1 MLKKFGKKI
10 TKKSLLIAGGIAIAL
25 VVIIIAIAIVSSK
38 GEKTKKNS
46 FTPDS
51 ELARAMT
58 YGQFTDADSSV
69 DGTDYVKFGAFFLR
83 DINNDGYAEK
93 IKGTCKQVGKE
104 DTLYMELNVLT
115 NGYLENGVITI
126 NSDNFYLQ
134 TTIPKDNE
142 VKDNVISNNAK
153 QISLN
158 QINNGTQKLLTGI
171 VRTGDYS
178 YDSQKFAAI
187 GNDTTKMSKVN
198 SVTLT
203 GTHVAADGTR
213 TQINKTVEFNMDWY
227 GTTKTEIP
235 NYIAGARNLN
245 QSKDNTNVVDE
256 ENKQAVFEFDIGM
269 QETNNQLILSKAHL
283 EGTIPQLNGY
293 DPSKV
298 EILDSNATFSYE
310 EATKTFQA
318 EKLTELNTDRT
329 VSKQCYDGTYYD
341 ARYNKFKLKVVYPL
355 EAYNA
360 TGADTVEIKI
370 PVSGYYEGYNNTN
383 SEFKNLYKSNI
394 AKGTVVLTYSSPTG
408 TVARFDVTVGKYI
421 SSPSWKYIVSKKNPL
436 KIYNEIST
444 EENNDTYIVNW
455 YGATGSDGQS
465 TEMTMAETK
474 NGESQV
480 SDQFIKADST
490 AESMENITTNI
501 GIYFGNP
508 VNLLGED
515 GWIKV
520 YDAESNNLLH
530 EFTKSDWSKYSES
543 NPYKYDTEVKH
554 IKIVT
559 SETNA
564 SNSISVYHVKKLD
577 DEYITTNYTREQFD
591 NLKYIKST
599 LTGYVGENYINTD
612 THSAYYE
619 APYSLAN
626 INISKSAISTQE
638 TEKNMQITI
647 ETVGDENANQEK
659 WQNGT
664 FLVKLPK
671 DIIDIDVSS
680 VESSNSSVTVMS
692 YESYEENGERFIKI
706 ITSNPNPT
714 AFTLK
719 VNCSITPDPRI
730 ATTTESIELYA
741 SNENGVDYYN
751 PVEDIY
757 DVNDNL
763 NQKEKVNKSTIS
775 INLISPN
782 SLLTNQIATNYDEN
796 GSTVVAPQVAVVSKE
811 RRTATVNV
819 EINNNYSS
827 TISEV
832 KILGRVPFEG
842 NKYTING
849 ENMGSTFTATM
860 ANEGIQL
867 PTALKGVAKVYY
879 STNGEATQD
888 LTNAQNGWTQ
898 SPSDYS
904 KVKSYLIDLGDHQL
918 AKGEKHTISYNINI
932 PAGLSYNKVAYSHH
946 AVYFSLDTTE
956 GKYRTQTEP
965 NKIGFMIAK
974 QYDLE
979 LTKFQKNK
987 SKIVSGAT
995 YAIYEDGNEEARTRV
1010 TGIDGKL
1017 KLTGLYV
1024 DKTYVVKEIKSPTD
1038 YELNEEVVK
1047 FTTSESDGKLSV
1059 TKNEGT
1065 VKNIQAV
1072 QASED
1077 KGYKVQI
1084 EVEDE
1089 AKAKLK
1095 IKKTEKGTATPVARV
1110 GYKLIGAGLP
1120 DSGKN
1125 VATNSNGEVIVK
1137 GLKIGEEYILEETKA
1152 DGYYV
1157 AKGQI
1162 KFTVTNTNGTYTI
1175 NVSQGTV
1182 KASNITEE
1190 DNIPTVNIELEDEKI
1205 PTYNLEISKI
1215 QRITSTAVT
1224 EDELKVKAEQ
1234 ALSSTDTVYLV
1245 GAKFKLYKGTKEL
1258 GNYITDGN
1266 GKITLNNLYQYIDGK
1281 DEEATYTLKE
1291 ILSPE
1296 GYSKVKDIIFKVD
1309 GSTGE
1314 LKFINTEGK
1323 EESYT
1328 VENNTVKLLIED
1340 SPSFKLIKKDAE
1352 TSELLANI
1360 KFAIYNIDA
1369 ETQPAKNSKGEIIG
1383 TKEIINGREYYTVT
1397 TDSKGEITADLP
1409 EGMYK
1414 AVEVQAPDK
1423 YDISDSTYYF
1433 GIGTSR
1439 EGKEGLKAIW
1449 AQGIGGDGLDSITSV
1464 AESSDGGY
1472 IVGGHFKSSNI
1483 DLGNGIILTN
1493 KGEEDGMVIKYDAE
1507 GEAEWA
1513 KEIGGED
1520 EDSIT
1525 SVARCS
1531 DGGYIVGGY
1540 FYGSSIDLGNGIIL
1554 TNKGYSIYS
1563 DGMVI
1568 KYSSEGEV
1576 EWAKVI
1582 GGKNID
1588 YIRTVSETTD
1598 GGYIVGGSFA
1608 DSINLGN
1615 GISFAGKGYSDGMVI
1630 KYSSKGEIEWAKA
1643 IGGDASDYIISI
1655 VECSDGG
1662 YIVGGEFGSS
1672 SIDLE
1677 NEISLKNK
1685 SSYSGFSDGMVIK
1698 YDAEGKIEWAKGIC
1712 GTSMD
1717 EINSVEGCSDGGYIV
1732 VGSFSSSSIDL
1743 GNGTSLTN
1751 KGNGNG
1757 SDDGML
1763 IKYSSDGEVEWAK
1776 TIGGTSSDCICSVE
1790 ECSDGG
1796 YIIGGYFESRSIDL
1810 GNGVSLTNK
1819 SDGSSK
1825 DDGMVIK
1832 YSSNGEAEWA
1842 EGIGGADSDYINSV
1856 VECRNGGYI
1865 VEGRFKSSS
1874 ISLKNGISLINKG
1887 SDDGMVIKLEKTEL
1901 PNPTVIKAQG
1911 IGETDEDKIT
1921 SVAECSDGG
1930 YIAGGYFKSS
1940 SIDLENG
1947 ISLTNKGFED
1957 GIVIKYSSNGEVEWA
1972 QGIGETDEDK
1982 ITSVAECSDGGY
1994 IAGGYFKSSSIDLE
2008 NGISLTNKGF
2018 EDGMVIKYSSNGKVE
2033 WAQGIGGTSWDYI
2046 NSVAGC
2052 SDGGY
2057 IVVGDFASSNIDLG
2071 NGISLT
2077 NKGEYDGMVIKY
2089 SQDGEVEWAQ
2099 GIGGAN
2105 WDYINSVVECN
2116 DGGYIVGGNF
2126 NSTSIDLGNGVNL
2139 TNKGNYDGMVIKYD
2153 AEGEVEWA
2161 KGIGGISSDSINSV
2175 AVTRDGGYIVGG
2187 SFESSSIDLGNGISL
2202 ASKSSEDGM
2211 LIKYSSKGEVEW
2223 AKGIGGNGW
2232 DYIDS
2237 VVKCSDGGYI
2247 VGGSFESSSIDLGNG
2262 ISLANKGEHNGEYD
2276 GMVIKYNEKGEVEW
2290 AKGIDGTNT
2299 DYINSVVECNDG
2311 GYIVGGSFES
2321 SSIDLGNEKTLINN
2335 GSADGMILKITNQL
2349 GVPEVQELEV
2359 ANSRKKFKITTDVNE
2374 IDNIK
2379 GGSISGEDRKPY
2391 ESVMYGESSTK
2402 EIKMIPDEN
2411 YEIIEITVNGKEYSY
2426 SNATDGSYTMPI
2438 FTNMAEDKHIVVTY
2452 ALKDNKII
2460 INKVDKNTRA
2470 KLSGAEFKLDQI
2482 EERSEPNNSEII
2494 GSLTDNGQEYTKTS
2508 IGNEITGKLGELTN
2522 NGTYYFI
2529 QNADGTYTPTNSKT
2543 YQTANGGTA
2552 GIQRSTANSYIP
2564 IDLTGL
2570 TGQYAIV
2577 VNASCSSESADKGYV
2592 AITENTTAVSNSQT
2606 GKLIYIY
2613 GTQSAKDYTS
2623 AILEGG
2629 KTYYLHMGYYKD
2641 SSVDRNDDQIVINSI
2656 KLYSAENIKRAY
2668 NFVNNN
2674 EKYEST
2680 NQGKDDT
2687 TCNSYI
2693 PIDLTN
2699 YTGKYNLT
2707 VNAEVSSESSDY
2719 GYATVT
2725 ENTTRPSYSSS
2736 TGRFVYISGTQSAK
2750 DYTAVLQGGKMYYLH
2765 FGYYKNSSI
2774 SLGDDKFTINS
2785 VNVSLNSDDLYH
2797 TTVQTNSDGQAI
2809 TQIPFGKYSITET
2822 EAPGEY
2828 ILNSSPTVVEFRSTD
2843 GAVHEFTIENEEK
2856 AKLVVH
2862 HFIKGTTTKVA
2873 EDENLEGTAGEKYAT
2888 NAKLD
2893 LSKYELEKDSNGAY
2907 VLPANAT
2914 GTYKTGTTE
2923 VTYYYVEKQIP
2934 LTVHHYIEGTTDK
2947 VPLKAGGTA
2956 DDVTGSGKE
2965 GESYTTSAI
2974 ADDKLSNEYELVE
2987 APSNASG
2994 TYSGNEVIV
3003 TYYYK
3008 KVSRKVNLVKY
3019 QQDGKTPLQGAKFT
3033 IKNANSSEE
3042 KIVRTEEIQNNGT
3055 YYFENKAGKYVSNNK
3070 NQSSTT
3076 ANSYIKIDTSN
3087 AVKDTT
3093 VKINAEISSESGYDI
3108 GYAAITETENAP
3120 SYDNPIGRFINISGI
3135 QSAKDYIATLEKG
3148 KVYYLH
3154 LGYRK
3159 DGSGNTGTDTF
3170 TVNSIK
3176 INNID
3181 YLEYSKIYK
3190 IYITNEQGKIQ
3201 TNLEAGTYE
3210 ITEIEAPDGYK
3221 LPANPTTKVTI
3232 TKATPETINITNE
3245 KKTGTVTVH
3254 HYIEGTTT
3262 KVPLA
3267 AGGTAADEVKTG
3279 NVGDIY
3285 ATKARTDISNAYEL
3299 VSEPSNGSGTYI
3311 DGNIEVIYYYKSLV
3325 TSVLVHHYLEGTTTK
3340 LADDVIFEGSIGD
3353 NYTTGVATVDSKYE
3367 VVAIPANANGKMT
3380 REQTVVIYYYR
3391 VKDTSVLV
3399 HHYKEGTS
3407 ESLSKDVTITGK
3419 VDDAYTTS
3427 VATDIPSKYELV
3439 ATPTNA
3445 SGKMTVA
3452 QTVVTYYYRLK
3463 ATGVDVHYYKEG
3475 TTEKVSNDV
3484 AIEGKVDQ
3492 SYTTTPAT
3500 DVASKYELVGTP
3512 TNATGTMTEDRI
3524 TVIYYYRL
3532 KNTSVLVH
3540 HYLEGTTTKLADDV
3554 TIKGKV
3560 DDTYKTVENTELLA
3574 GKYELVAEPTNKS
3587 GTMTEAQIVV
3597 IYYYRVKDTSVLV
3610 HHYIKGTTTSLSA
3623 DVAINGKIDDK
3634 YTTTKANDIPEQ
3646 YELVTEPT
3654 NKSGTMTEE
3663 QIVVTY
3669 YYQLKNY
3676 PYTVNY
3682 LEKGTGNVL
3691 HDAKQGG
3698 ELVYG
3703 STVKSSDEKIDIN
3716 GYNFDSYDKETLTIG
3731 TTGNVINIYYIKR
3744 TDLSYKVNYLE
3755 KGTNKVLHDQKVQGG
3770 MTFESEVTS
3779 SDEVID
3785 IDGYNYDSVDKVT
3798 LKITTGENVINI
3810 YYTKRNDLSYTVN
3823 YLEKDTNKVLHNPK
3837 NQTEMTFG
3845 TVITSSNE
3853 VIEIDGYNYDSV
3865 DKNSIVIGTSENVI
3879 NIYYTKRNDLS
3890 YKVNYLEKTT
3900 NKVLHDQKVQ
3910 GGMTFESVVTSA
3922 NEVIDID
3929 GYNYDSVDKA
3939 TLTITT
3945 GENIINIY
3953 YTKRNDLSY
3962 TVNYLEKT
3970 TNKVLHNPKT
3980 VENKTFGDV
3989 IKSADEKIDI
3999 DGYNY
4004 DSVDKDTLKITTGE
4018 NVINIYYTKRN
4029 DLSYKVN
4036 YLEKTT
4042 NKVLHDPKVQDGM
4055 TFESVVTSANEVI
4068 DIDGYNYDSVD
4079 KDTLTITT
4087 GENVINIYYTKRNDL
4102 SYKVNYLE
4110 KTTNKVLHDQKVQ
4123 DGMTFEA
4130 EVKSADEVI
4139 DINGYKFDS
4148 ADKESIKITIGENV
4162 INIYYTKVDGLSYTV
4177 NYLDKNTNEVINP
4190 AKTKDGMTFEDVV
4203 TSRDE
4208 IISIDGYNYDSVD
4221 KDTLTIGTG
4230 ENVINI
4236 YYTKRTDLSYKVNYL
4251 EKGTN
4256 KVLHDQKVQEN
4267 MTFKATVKS
4276 SDEVIDIDGYDYDS
4290 VDKDTLT
4297 ITTGEN
4303 VINIYYTKRTD
4314 LLYKVNYLEKET
4326 NKVLHDQK
4334 VQDGMTFESVVTSAN
4349 EVIDIDGYNYDS
4361 VDKATLTIGTEEN
4374 VINIYYTKRTDLSYK
4389 VNYLE
4394 KETNKVLHNQKVQDG
4409 MTFESVVTSANE
4421 VIDIDGYNY
4430 DSVDKDTLTITTGE
4444 NIINIY
4450 YTKRND
4456 LSYTVNYLEKNTNI
4470 VLHEPKVTEN
4480 MTFEAKVTSANEVI
4494 DIDGYNYDSVDKDS
4508 LTITTG
4514 TNLINIYY
4522 TKRNDL
4528 SYTVNYLEKGTNK
4541 VLNAPKV
4548 TNNMIFGT
4556 VVTSKDE
4563 VIKINGYNYDSVDK
4577 DSLII
4582 TTGTNVINVYY
4593 TKVTG
4598 LSYTVNYLDKDTDEV
4613 IHPSKTTGEQVFEKE
4628 ITSADEV
4635 IDIDGYN
4642 YDSVDKDK
4650 LIIGTGENV
4659 INIYYTKRND
4669 LSYTVNYLEKDTN
4682 KVLQNP
4688 KNQTG
4693 MTFGNIITS
4702 SDEIIDIDGYDY
4714 NSVDKNSISI
4724 GTKENVINI
4733 YYTKRNDLSYKV
4745 NYLEKTTNKVLHDQK
4760 VQGGM
4765 TFESV
4770 VTSANEVIDIDGYN
4784 YDSVDKATLTIT
4796 TGENIINIY
4805 YTKRNDL
4812 SYTVNYLEKTT
4823 NKVLHNPK
4831 TVENKTFGD
4840 VIKSAD
4846 EKIDIDGYNYDSVDK
4861 DTLKITTGEN
4871 VINIYYTKRNDLSYK
4886 VNYLEK
4892 TTNKVLHDPK
4902 VQDGMTFESV
4912 VTSAN
4917 EVIDID
4923 GYNYD
4928 SVDKDT
4934 LTITTGENV
4943 INIYYTKRN
4952 DLSYTVNY
4960 LEKGTNKVLHDQKV
4974 QDGMTFE
4981 TEVKSADEVIDI
4993 NGYKFDSAD
5002 KESIKI
5008 TIGEN
5013 VINIYYTKVDGLS
5026 YTVNYL
5032 EKGTNEVINPAKT
5045 KDGMT
5050 FEDVVTSQDEVIAID
5065 GYNYDSVDKDTLTI
5079 GTGENVINIYYTKR
5093 TDLSYKVNYLE
5104 KTTNKVLHDQKVQE
5118 NMTFK
5123 ATVKSSDE
5131 VIDIDGYDY
5140 DSVDKDTL
5148 TITTGE
5154 NVINIYYTKRT
5165 DLLYK
5170 VNYLEKETNKVLHD
5184 QKVQDGMTFES
5195 VVTSAN
5201 EVIDIDGYNYDS
5213 VDKATLTIGTE
5224 ENVINIYYTK
5234 RTDLSY
5240 KVNYLEKETNKV
5252 LHNQKVQDGMTFESV
5267 VTSANEVIDID
5278 GYNYDSVDKDTLTI
5292 TTGENVI
5299 NIYYTKRNDLS
5310 YKVNYLEKDTN
5321 IVLHEPK
5328 VIENM
5333 TFEAVI
5339 ESRKEVIDIDGYNY
5353 DSVDKDTLVI
5363 GTGENIINIY
5373 YTKRN
5378 DLSYTVNYLEK
5389 GTNRTIHAPKVTQ
5402 NMTFGTEIT
5411 SSKEVIPINGYSYDS
5426 VDKDTLTIGTGE
5438 NVINI
5443 YYTKVSGLSYTVN
5456 YLEKDTNEVL
5466 QAPKTKGNMTFEN
5479 EIISSDEVIE
5489 IDGYNYDSVDKDKLV
5504 IGTGENVINIYY
5516 TKRNNL
5522 SYKVNYLEKDT
5533 NKVLHEQK
5541 VQDNMTFE
5549 DVVTSSD
5556 EIIEIDGYNYD
5567 SVDKDT
5573 LTITTG
5579 ENVINIYYTKRND
5592 LSYKVNYLEKG
5603 TNKVLHD
5610 SKSQG
5615 NMTFESTVK
5624 SSDEVIDINGYNYDS
5639 VDKDTLTITTGENV
5653 INIYYTKKDTKVTV
5667 HYYEEGTT
5675 NKVSE
5680 DVEIPGKVFDN
5691 YETESASDIPS
5702 KYELVAEPDNKNGTM
5717 TEDEI
5722 TVIYYYRKKATQ
5734 VIVHYYEENT
5744 TKKLSEDI
5752 TINGKVDDSYTTVS
5766 ATDVPIKYELVATP
5780 SNANGSMTEATIEV
5794 IYYYRVKDAVINV
5807 RYLEKGTEKVL
5818 ADSDRIDGK
5827 VDDDYQTTP
5836 KVIDGYQL
5844 VEHTGNE
5851 KGKFEV
5857 EPITITYYYLYK
5869 TKATV
5874 QYIDKTT
5881 GQILEQ
5887 STTKGLEGDDF
5898 VTESKDFE
5906 NYVLVEEP
5914 AEKTVKM
5921 TKEEQILKY
5930 YYIHVSGGV
5939 IEKHIDVI
5947 SGQILANAVHNG
5959 NEGDAYDIPSR
5970 TFEGY
5975 DLVEDRLPANS
5986 KGTMKVE
5993 PVEVIYYYIYRSKV
6007 TAEYID
6013 KNTGSKLTDDVTQN
6027 GHEGDNYTT
6036 ERKTFDDYKL
6046 VEVPSNADGSMTKED
6061 IKVTYYYVHTSG
6073 GVIVNHID
6081 IKTDKQ
6087 LLDETKEEGYEGDPY
6102 KTHEENIS
6110 GYDLVKEKYPENA
6123 TGKMTIEPTRVTY
6136 YYIKKTEVNVKYVDK
6151 ETGEEID
6158 ESTNIPGHE
6167 GDDYTTEPKDVPGYD
6182 LIEEPENKD
6191 GTMTADPINVI
6202 YYYKRPAKVIVN
6214 YYDIDTKEKL
6224 ADEIEITGHQN
6235 DEYTT
6240 EQKDIKYYE
6249 IAKIPENKEGKMVV
6263 TVTKDEN
6270 GKEIVE
6276 DTTYVNYYYRKLI
6289 FNLRVDKTIA
6299 SVIVNGQETT
6309 INGNLGKVEVHRKNI
6324 STANVKVVYKIK
6336 VTNDSELTGKANVVE
6351 NIPSGMT
6358 MKLDNNPGWTINET
6372 TASIETDEIK
6382 PGESREYQVVLG
6394 WQNGDS
6400 NIGTKENVAN
6410 IVTEN
6415 EAGFNE
6421 KDTADNE
6428 SRANLI
6434 VAVGTGEVPYV
6445 AIAGS
6450 ILIIMIAITSSI
6462 YVIKKKRQ

>member
-10 TKKSLLIAGGIAIAL
+10 TKKNLLIASEIAIAL
-25 VVIIIAIAIVSSK
+25 VAVIIAIAIVSSK
-38 GEKTKKNS
+38 GEGTKKKN

-104 DTLYMELNVLT
+104 DILYMELNVLT

-134 TTIPKDNE
+134 TAIPKDNE
-142 VKDNVISNNAK
+142 VKDNVISNNTK

-187 GNDTTKMSKVN
+187 GNDTTKYSKIN

-213 TQINKTVEFNMDWY
+213 TQINKTINLNVDWY
-227 GTTKTEIP
+227 GTTKAEIP
-235 NYIAGARNLN
+235 NKIAGANNLN
-245 QSKDNTNVVDE
+245 QSKDNTSVVDE
-256 ENKQAVFEFDIGM
+256 ANKQVVFEFDIGM

-293 DPSKV
+293 DPAKV
-298 EILDSNATFSYE
+298 EVVDSNVIFTYDE
-310 EATKTFQA
+310 VTKTFQA
-318 EKLTELNTDRT
+318 EKLTELNTDGT

-355 EAYNA
+355 GAYNA
-360 TGADTVEIKI
+360 TEDDTVEIKI

-383 SEFKNLYKSNI
+383 SEFKNPYKSNI
-394 AKGTVVLTYSSPTG
+394 TKGTVVLTYSRPTG

-465 TEMTMAETK
+465 TGMIMKETK
-474 NGESQV
+474 DGETQV

-490 AESMENITTNI
+490 TESMENITTNI

-520 YDAESNNLLH
+520 YDAESDNLLH
-530 EFTKSDWSKYSES
+530 DFTKDDWSKYSES
-543 NPYKYDTEVKH
+543 NPYKYGTEVKH

-559 SETNA
+559 SETNP
-564 SNSISVYHVKKLD
+564 SSSLNVYHVKKLD

-591 NLKYIKST
+591 SLKYIKST
-599 LTGYVGENYINTD
+599 LTGYVGDNYINTD

-626 INISKSAISTQE
+626 VSISKSAISTQE
-638 TEKNMQITI
+638 TEKNMQIII
-647 ETVGDENANQEK
+647 ETKGDENANQEK
-659 WQNGT
+659 WQNGA

-692 YESYEENGERFIKI
+692 YESFEENGERFIKI
-706 ITSNPNPT
+706 ITSNTNPT
-714 AFTLK
+714 TFTLTI
-719 VNCSITPDPRI
+719 NCSVTPDPRI
-730 ATTTESIELYA
+730 ATTSEIVELYA

-763 NQKEKVNKSTIS
+763 NQKEKVNKSTVS
-775 INLISPN
+775 LSLISPN
-782 SLLTNQIATNYDEN
+782 SLLTNQVATNYDEN
-796 GSTVVAPQVAVVSKE
+796 GSVTVAPQIAIVSKE
-811 RRTATVNV
+811 RRNATVNV

-860 ANEGIQL
+860 SNDGIQL
-867 PTALKGVAKVYY
+867 PTALRNVAKVYY
-879 STNGEATQD
+879 SSNGEATKD
-888 LTNAQNGWTQ
+888 LTNSENGWTQ

-1059 TKNEGT
+1059 IKNEGT

-1072 QASED
+1072 QASGDE
-1077 KGYKVQI
+1077 GYKVQI

-1175 NVSQGTV
+1175 NVFQGTV

-1224 EDELKVKAEQ
+1224 EDELKAKAEQ
-1234 ALSSTDTVYLV
+1234 ALSSTETVYLS

-1258 GNYITDGN
+1258 GSYITDEN

-1291 ILSPE
+1291 TLSPE

-1314 LKFINTEGK
+1314 LKFVNTEGK

-1360 KFAIYNIDA
+1360 KFAIYDV
-1369 ETQPAKNSKGEIIG
+1369 EEGTQPAKNSKGEILG
-1383 TKEIINGREYYTVT
+1383 TKETINGKEYYTVT

-1423 YDISDSTYYF
+1423 YDLSDSTYYF
-1433 GIGTSR
+1433 GIGASR
-1439 EGKEGLKAIW
+1439 EGKIGLKAIW

-1472 IVGGHFKSSNI
+1472 IVGGYFKSSSI

-1493 KGEEDGMVIKYDAE
+1493 KGKEDGMVIKYDAE

-1525 SVARCS
+1525 SVVRCS

-1554 TNKGYSIYS
+1554 TNKGHSIFS

-1582 GGKNID
+1582 GGTNID

-1643 IGGDASDYIISI
+1643 IGGDEADYIRTVS
-1655 VECSDGG
+1655 ETTDGG

-1698 YDAEGKIEWAKGIC
+1698 YDAEGKIEWAKGIY

-1717 EINSVEGCSDGGYIV
+1717 EINSVAGCSDGGYIV

-1743 GNGTSLTN
+1743 ENGTSLTN

-1776 TIGGTSSDCICSVE
+1776 TIGGTSSDYIRSVE

-1819 SDGSSK
+1819 SDGSAK

-1865 VEGRFKSSS
+1865 VGGRFKSSS

-1947 ISLTNKGFED
+1947 ISLTNKGSED

-1972 QGIGETDEDK
+1972 QGIGEKDEDK

-1994 IAGGYFKSSSIDLE
+1994 IVGGYFYSSIDLGNE
-2008 NGISLTNKGF
+2008 ISLTNKGS

-2071 NGISLT
+2071 NEISLT

-2139 TNKGNYDGMVIKYD
+2139 TNKGDYDGMVIKYD

-2187 SFESSSIDLGNGISL
+2187 IFTNSIDLGNGISL

-2262 ISLANKGEHNGEYD
+2262 ISLANKGEHNGDYD

-2335 GSADGMILKITNQL
+2335 GSADGLILKITNQL

-2402 EIKMIPDEN
+2402 EIKMIPAEN

-2822 EAPGEY
+2822 EAPGGY

-2862 HFIKGTTTKVA
+2862 HFIKGTTTKLA
-2873 EDENLEGTAGEKYAT
+2873 DDENFGAHVGDSYTT
-2888 NAKLD
+2888 NPKLD
-2893 LSKYELEKDSNGAY
+2893 LDKYELEKDSNGAF
-2907 VLPANAT
+2907 VLPANAV

-2934 LTVHHYIEGTTDK
+2934 LTVHHYIEGTTNK

-2956 DDVTGSGKE
+2956 DDVTGGGKE

-2994 TYSGNEVIV
+2994 TYSGNEVVV

-3008 KVSRKVNLVKY
+3008 KVSREINLVKY

-3033 IKNANSSEE
+3033 IKNANSSEK
-3042 KIVRTEEIQNNGT
+3042 KIVKAEEIQNNGT
-3055 YYFENKAGKYVSNNK
+3055 YYFENKAGKYVSNNQNK
-3070 NQSSTT
+3070 SSTT
-3076 ANSYIKIDTSN
+3076 ANSYIKIDMTK
-3087 AVKDTT
+3087 ADDDAT
-3093 VKINAEISSESGYDI
+3093 VTVNAEVSSEANYDY
-3108 GYAAITETENAP
+3108 GYASITESIVAP
-3120 SYDNPIGRFINISGI
+3120 SYDNSTGQFIKISGSV
-3135 QSAKDYIATLEKG
+3135 SAKDYTKELEKG
-3148 KVYYLH
+3148 KIYYLH

-3159 DGSGNTGTDTF
+3159 DGSGNIGTDTF
-3170 TVNSIK
+3170 TINSIK
-3176 INNID
+3176 INNKD
-3181 YLEYSKIYK
+3181 YLEYTKDVY
-3190 IYITNEQGKIQ
+3190 YTTNEQGKIQ

-3210 ITEIEAPDGYK
+3210 ITEIEAPEGYK
-3221 LPANPTTKVTI
+3221 LSSNPTTKVII

-3254 HYIEGTTT
+3254 HYIEGTTD

-3267 AGGTAADEVKTG
+3267 DGSTAEDEVKTG

-3285 ATKARTDISNAYEL
+3285 ATKARTDIDNAYEL

-3311 DGNIEVIYYYKSLV
+3311 DGNIEVIYYYKSLA

-3427 VATDIPSKYELV
+3427 VASDIPSKYELV

-3463 ATGVDVHYYKEG
+3463 STGVDVHYYKEG
-3475 TTEKVSNDV
+3475 TTEKVSKDV

-3492 SYTTTPAT
+3492 AYTTKPAT

-3512 TNATGTMTEDRI
+3512 TNATGTMAEDRI

-3554 TIKGKV
+3554 TIKGRV
-3560 DDTYKTVENTELLA
+3560 DDTYKTVENTDLLA

-3610 HHYIKGTTTSLSA
+3610 HHYIKDTTTSLSA
-3623 DVAINGKIDDK
+3623 DVTIKGKIDDK

-3646 YELVTEPT
+3646 YELVETPA
-3654 NKSGTMTEE
+3654 NASGTMTEA

-3676 PYTVNY
+3676 SYTVNY
-3682 LEKGTGNVL
+3682 LEKGTDNVL

-3698 ELVYG
+3698 ALVYG
-3703 STVKSSDEKIDIN
+3703 STVKSSDEKIDID
-3716 GYNFDSYDKETLTIG
+3716 GYKFDSFDKEILTIG
-3731 TTGNVINIYYIKR
+3731 TKDNVINIYYTKR
-3744 TDLSYKVNYLE
+3744 NDLSYKVNYLE
-3755 KGTNKVLHDQKVQGG
+3755 KGANKVLHDQKVQGG
-3770 MTFESEVTS
+3770 MTFDSEVTS
-3779 SDEVID
+3779 SDEIIA
-3785 IDGYNYDSVDKVT
+3785 IDGYNYDSVDKDT

-3810 YYTKRNDLSYTVN
+3810 YYTKKSDLSYKVN
-3823 YLEKDTNKVLHNPK
+3823 YLEKSTNKVLHEQK
-3837 NQTEMTFG
+3837 NKTGMTFG

-3879 NIYYTKRNDLS
+3879 NIYYTKKTDLSYKVNYLEKGTNKVLHDQKVQGNMTFESTVKSANEIIAIDGYKYDSADKETLTIGIGENVINIYYTKRTDLS

-3900 NKVLHDQKVQ
+3900 NKVLHNPKTVENKTFGDVIKSADEKISIDGYNYDSVDKESLTITTGENVINIYYTKRNDLSYKVNYLEKETNKVLHDQKTQDGMTFESIVDSSKEVINIDGYNYDSVDKETLKITTGNNVINIYYTKRNDLSYTVNYLEKGTNKVLNDQKEQGGMTFEAEVKSADEVIDINGYKYDSADKESIKITTGENVINIYYTKVNGLSYTVNYLEKGTNEVINPAKTQDGMTFEDVITSQDEVIAIDGYNYDSVDKDTLTIGTGENVINIYYTKRTDLSYKVNYLEKETNKVLHDQKVQ
-3910 GGMTFESVVTSA
+3910 ENMTFKATVKSSDEVIDIDGYDYDSVDKDTLTITAGENVINIYYTKRTDLSYKVNYLEKETNKVLHNQKVQGNMTFESTVKSSDEVIDIDGYNYDSVDKETLTIGTEENVINIYYTKRTDLSYKVNYLEKGTNKVLHDPKVQEGMTFESVVTSANEVIDIDGYNYDSVDKDTLTITTGENVINIYYTKRNDLSYTVNYLEKDTNIVLHEPKTTENMTFESTVISSKEVISIDGYNYDSVDKETLTITAGENVINIYYTKRNDLSYTVNYLEKGTNKVLNTPKVKDHMIFQTVITSKDEVIKINGYNYDSVDKETLTITTGTNVINVYYTKVTGLSYTVNYLDKDTDEVIHPSKTTGEQVFEKEITSADEVIDIDGYNYDSVDKDKLIIGTGENVINIYYTKRTDLSYTVNYLEKDTNKVLHNPKNQTGMTFGNIITSSDEIIEIDGYNYNSVDKDSLTITTGENVINIYYTKRTDLSYKVNYLEKDTNKVLHDQKVKGGMTFESVVTSA

-3989 IKSADEKIDI
+3989 IKSADEKI
-3999 DGYNY
+3999 
-4004 DSVDKDTLKITTGE
+4004 T
-4018 NVINIYYTKRN
+4018 
-4029 DLSYKVN
+4029 
-4036 YLEKTT
+4036 
-4042 NKVLHDPKVQDGM
+4042 
-4055 TFESVVTSANEVI
+4055 
-4068 DIDGYNYDSVD
+4068 IDGYNYDSVD

-4110 KTTNKVLHDQKVQ
+4110 KGTNQVLHDQKTQ
-4123 DGMTFEA
+4123 EGMTFE
-4130 EVKSADEVI
+4130 S
-4139 DINGYKFDS
+4139 
-4148 ADKESIKITIGENV
+4148 
-4162 INIYYTKVDGLSYTV
+4162 TV
-4177 NYLDKNTNEVINP
+4177 T
-4190 AKTKDGMTFEDVV
+4190 
-4203 TSRDE
+4203 
-4208 IISIDGYNYDSVD
+4208 
-4221 KDTLTIGTG
+4221 
-4230 ENVINI
+4230 
-4236 YYTKRTDLSYKVNYL
+4236 
-4251 EKGTN
+4251 
-4256 KVLHDQKVQEN
+4256 
-4267 MTFKATVKS
+4267 S
-4276 SDEVIDIDGYDYDS
+4276 SDEVIDI
-4290 VDKDTLT
+4290 
-4297 ITTGEN
+4297 N
-4303 VINIYYTKRTD
+4303 
-4314 LLYKVNYLEKET
+4314 
-4326 NKVLHDQK
+4326 
-4334 VQDGMTFESVVTSAN
+4334 
-4349 EVIDIDGYNYDS
+4349 
-4361 VDKATLTIGTEEN
+4361 
-4374 VINIYYTKRTDLSYK
+4374 
-4389 VNYLE
+4389 
-4394 KETNKVLHNQKVQDG
+4394 
-4409 MTFESVVTSANE
+4409 
-4421 VIDIDGYNY
+4421 GYNY
-4430 DSVDKDTLTITTGE
+4430 DSVDKDTLTITTG
-4444 NIINIY
+4444 
-4450 YTKRND
+4450 D
-4456 LSYTVNYLEKNTNI
+4456 
-4470 VLHEPKVTEN
+4470 
-4480 MTFEAKVTSANEVI
+4480 
-4494 DIDGYNYDSVDKDS
+4494 
-4508 LTITTG
+4508 
-4514 TNLINIYY
+4514 
-4522 TKRNDL
+4522 
-4528 SYTVNYLEKGTNK
+4528 
-4541 VLNAPKV
+4541 
-4548 TNNMIFGT
+4548 
-4556 VVTSKDE
+4556 
-4563 VIKINGYNYDSVDK
+4563 
-4577 DSLII
+4577 
-4582 TTGTNVINVYY
+4582 
-4593 TKVTG
+4593 
-4598 LSYTVNYLDKDTDEV
+4598 
-4613 IHPSKTTGEQVFEKE
+4613 
-4628 ITSADEV
+4628 
-4635 IDIDGYN
+4635 
-4642 YDSVDKDK
+4642 
-4650 LIIGTGENV
+4650 
-4659 INIYYTKRND
+4659 
-4669 LSYTVNYLEKDTN
+4669 
-4682 KVLQNP
+4682 
-4688 KNQTG
+4688 
-4693 MTFGNIITS
+4693 
-4702 SDEIIDIDGYDY
+4702 
-4714 NSVDKNSISI
+4714 
-4724 GTKENVINI
+4724 NVINI

-4760 VQGGM
+4760 VQ
-4765 TFESV
+4765 
-4770 VTSANEVIDIDGYN
+4770 
-4784 YDSVDKATLTIT
+4784 
-4796 TGENIINIY
+4796 
-4805 YTKRNDL
+4805 
-4812 SYTVNYLEKTT
+4812 
-4823 NKVLHNPK
+4823 
-4831 TVENKTFGD
+4831 
-4840 VIKSAD
+4840 
-4846 EKIDIDGYNYDSVDK
+4846 
-4861 DTLKITTGEN
+4861 
-4871 VINIYYTKRNDLSYK
+4871 
-4886 VNYLEK
+4886 
-4892 TTNKVLHDPK
+4892 
-4902 VQDGMTFESV
+4902 DGMTFD
-4912 VTSAN
+4912 A
-4917 EVIDID
+4917 
-4923 GYNYD
+4923 
-4928 SVDKDT
+4928 
-4934 LTITTGENV
+4934 
-4943 INIYYTKRN
+4943 
-4952 DLSYTVNY
+4952 
-4960 LEKGTNKVLHDQKV
+4960 
-4974 QDGMTFE
+4974 
-4981 TEVKSADEVIDI
+4981 EVKSADEVIDI

-5008 TIGEN
+5008 TTGEN

-5032 EKGTNEVINPAKT
+5032 EKGTNEVINPPKIQ
-5045 KDGMT
+5045 DGMT
-5050 FEDVVTSQDEVIAID
+5050 FEDVITSQDEVIAID

-5079 GTGENVINIYYTKR
+5079 ATGENVINIYYTKKN
-5093 TDLSYKVNYLE
+5093 DLSYKVNYLE

-5165 DLLYK
+5165 DLIYK
-5170 VNYLEKETNKVLHD
+5170 VNYLEKDTNKVLHD

-5201 EVIDIDGYNYDS
+5201 EVIDIDGYNYNS
-5213 VDKATLTIGTE
+5213 VDKETLTITTG
-5224 ENVINIYYTK
+5224 ENIINIYYTK

-5240 KVNYLEKETNKV
+5240 KVNYLEKTTNKV
-5252 LHNQKVQDGMTFESV
+5252 LHDQKTQDGMTFESV

-5310 YKVNYLEKDTN
+5310 YTVNYLEKDTN

-5328 VIENM
+5328 VTENM
-5333 TFEAVI
+5333 IFETVI
-5339 ESRKEVIDIDGYNY
+5339 NSDKEVIDIDGYNY
-5353 DSVDKDTLVI
+5353 DSVDKDTLII

-5411 SSKEVIPINGYSYDS
+5411 SSKEVIAINGYSYDS
-5426 VDKDTLTIGTGE
+5426 VDKDSLIITTGE

-5456 YLEKDTNEVL
+5456 YLEKDTDEVL
-5466 QAPKTKGNMTFEN
+5466 QVPKTKGDMTFED
-5479 EIISSDEVIE
+5479 EIISSNEVID
-5489 IDGYNYDSVDKDKLV
+5489 IDGYNYNSVDKDKLV

-5516 TKRNNL
+5516 TKR
-5522 SYKVNYLEKDT
+5522 T
-5533 NKVLHEQK
+5533 
-5541 VQDNMTFE
+5541 
-5549 DVVTSSD
+5549 
-5556 EIIEIDGYNYD
+5556 
-5567 SVDKDT
+5567 
-5573 LTITTG
+5573 
-5579 ENVINIYYTKRND
+5579 D

-5610 SKSQG
+5610 QKVQE
-5615 NMTFESTVK
+5615 NMTFESVVT
-5624 SSDEVIDINGYNYDS
+5624 SANEVIDIDGYNYDSVDKETLTITTGENVINIYYTKRTDLRYKVNYLEKDTNKVLHDQKVQDGMTFESIVNSADEVISIYGYNYDS

-5691 YETESASDIPS
+5691 YETESATDIPS
-5702 KYELVAEPDNKNGTM
+5702 KYELLAEPENKNGTM

-5744 TKKLSEDI
+5744 TKKLSEDV
-5752 TINGKVDDSYTTVS
+5752 TINGRVDDKYTTVS
-5766 ATDVPIKYELVATP
+5766 AGDIPIKYELVVEP
-5780 SNANGSMTEATIEV
+5780 VNKSGSMTEATIEV
-5794 IYYYRVKDAVINV
+5794 IYYYRVKDAVVHV
-5807 RYLEKGTEKVL
+5807 RYLEKGTDIVL
-5818 ADSDRIDGK
+5818 ADPDRLDGK
-5827 VDDDYQTTP
+5827 VDDDYQTEA
-5836 KVIDGYQL
+5836 KEIDGYQL

-5857 EPITITYYYLYK
+5857 EPLTITYYYLYK

-5874 QYIDKTT
+5874 QYIDKIT

-5887 STTKGLEGDDF
+5887 STTEGLEGDDF

-5975 DLVEDRLPANS
+5975 DLVGDRLPANS

-6013 KNTGSKLTDDVTQN
+6013 KNTGEKLTEDVTQN

-6061 IKVTYYYVHTSG
+6061 IKVTYYYVHISG

-6081 IKTDKQ
+6081 IKTGKQ
-6087 LLDETKEEGYEGDPY
+6087 LLNETKEEGYEGDPY
-6102 KTHEENIS
+6102 ETHEENIPE
-6110 GYDLVKEKYPENA
+6110 YDLVKEKYPENA
-6123 TGKMTIEPTRVTY
+6123 VGKMTIEPTRVTY

-6158 ESTNIPGHE
+6158 EPTNIPGHE

-6182 LIEEPENKD
+6182 LVEEPENKD
-6191 GTMTADPINVI
+6191 GTMTADPTEVI

-6235 DEYTT
+6235 DDYAT
-6240 EQKDIKYYE
+6240 EPKDIKYYE
-6249 IAKIPENKEGKMVV
+6249 IAKIPENKEGKMIV

-6270 GKEIVE
+6270 DKEIVD
-6276 DTTYVNYYYRKLI
+6276 DTTYVNYYYRKLV

-6299 SVIVNGQETT
+6299 SVIVNGQETL
-6309 INGNLGKVEVHRKNI
+6309 INGSLGKVEVHRKNI
-6324 STANVKVVYKIK
+6324 SNANVKVVYKIK

-6358 MKLDNNPGWTINET
+6358 MLSENNPDWTIKET
-6372 TASIETDEIK
+6372 TASLETDEIK

-6394 WQNGDS
+6394 WQNGD
-6400 NIGTKENVAN
+6400 NNVGTKTNMVS
-6410 IVTEN
+6410 ITTEN
-6415 EAGFNE
+6415 EADFDE
-6421 KDTADNE
+6421 QFETDNE
-6428 SRANLI
+6428 SKADLI
-6434 VAVGTGEVPYV
+6434 VAVGTGEVPY
-6445 AIAGS
+6445 AKIAGGV
-6450 ILIIMIAITSSI
+6450 LIIMIAMTAGI
-6462 YVIKKKRQ
+6462 YVIRKRK